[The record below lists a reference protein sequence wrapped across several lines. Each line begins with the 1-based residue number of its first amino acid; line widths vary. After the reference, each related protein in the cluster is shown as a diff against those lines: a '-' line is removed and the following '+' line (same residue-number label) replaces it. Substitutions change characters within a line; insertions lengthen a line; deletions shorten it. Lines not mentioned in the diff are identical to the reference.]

1 MFARSISIL
10 LKPKGIV
17 PDGGVGQQVDVRSLS
32 SGDFAH
38 EEHQSLEEEY
48 RRIFVG

>member
-17 PDGGVGQQVDVRSLS
+17 PGGGVAPLRASVALQKLKLAERARKRSGRWRSRL
-32 SGDFAH
+32 H
-38 EEHQSLEEEY
+38 
-48 RRIFVG
+48 